1 MITDESLARPVTL
14 SNRVIASCYAYFTRE
29 AVAQIAETPVS
40 NVAVYFADRSGD
52 NALVRVKAT

>member
-1 MITDESLARPVTL
+1 MTL
-14 SNRVIASCYAYFTRE
+14 SDTLVTARHAYFTRE

-40 NVAVYFADRSGD
+40 DVAVYFAGRSGD